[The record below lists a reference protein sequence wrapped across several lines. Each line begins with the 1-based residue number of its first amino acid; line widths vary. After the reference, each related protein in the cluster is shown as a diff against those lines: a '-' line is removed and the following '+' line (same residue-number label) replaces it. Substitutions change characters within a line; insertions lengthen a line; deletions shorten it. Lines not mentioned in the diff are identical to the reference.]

1 MSGWLIALPVSTLGT
16 AITVVMLRRH
26 RAATT
31 RILLAANGIMLLVA
45 LVLVVMAVAAPPSSA
60 AMLAATG
67 TAKALNGSALL
78 GAGIAIAGSS
88 IGGGIAVAYTG
99 SAALAAMSERPEM
112 FGRAMVIV
120 GLAEGIA
127 IYGLIVAVILVGKA

>member
-1 MSGWLIALPVSTLGT
+1 MSGWLIAVPV
-16 AITVVMLRRH
+16 AVVATVFLMVMLRRY
-26 RAATT
+26 RIVAT
-31 RILLAANGIMLLVA
+31 RILLAANAMLFLVA
-45 LVLVVMAVAAPPSSA
+45 LILIVLALTATPSSA
-60 AMLAATG
+60 TTLATAG
-67 TAKALNGSALL
+67 TATALNGSALL

-112 FGRAMVIV
+112 FGRAMVVV

-127 IYGLIVAVILVGKA
+127 IYGLIVAIILVGKA